1 MLITVTGENLDSV
14 QEPLMVVHLNNKH
27 YYSVSIT
34 MYSLWYKATYIISIT
49 VYSLKG
55 ASSLQWFISY
65 MGASDLQWLICVFVC
80 RTAR

>member
-34 MYSLWYKATYIISIT
+34 MYSLPYTATL
-49 VYSLKG
+49 YSL
-55 ASSLQWFISY
+55 
-65 MGASDLQWLICVFVC
+65 MGTSGLH
-80 RTAR
+80 